1 MKGYL
6 KFYKG
11 LPWIVK
17 LIVAIIPFTGWINA
31 FLYRFAKEKW
41 VGGILAVLFA
51 PVAWIVDLICFIL
64 FGEPT
69 ILAK

>member
-17 LIVAIIPFTGWINA
+17 LIIAIFPLTGWINA

-41 VGGILAVLFA
+41 VGGILAVLFTL
-51 PVAWIVDLICFIL
+51 VAWIVDFVCFIL
-64 FGEPT
+64 YGEPT